1 MKISLLF
8 LWIAKLLPRGGFKLV
23 KLAAHLFEEL
33 QSFPIQLNLIPDFKA
48 KADLRESVWYPLW
61 RYGHYP
67 HQIAEDMLS
76 LLILRQN
83 DIIWDIGANIGYT
96 ALIFARA
103 VGPGGLVFAFEP
115 SNKSFEHLKRTVGEW
130 EYIHAVKIVLSDFV
144 GTIRFADSR
153 ALELSAILGPGRK
166 GGYIVKCITLDE
178 WFARGESPPPDF
190 IKIDVEGHEASVI
203 RGARQVISQ
212 YLPIILFEALTEDA
226 RINIIRI
233 LRDYSCG
240 NYLFYSIRKDVKL
253 VPIEKGLFVNCTN
266 NYVAISKASFGRLPN
281 AMNIHEHD

>member
-23 KLAAHLFEEL
+23 KLAAHLFADL
-33 QSFPIQLNLIPDFKA
+33 QSYPIQLSLISDFKA

-67 HQIAEDMLS
+67 YQIAEDMLN

-83 DIIWDIGANIGYT
+83 NIIWDIGANIGYT

-103 VGPGGLVFAFEP
+103 VGPEGLVFAFEP
-115 SNKSFEHLKRTVGEW
+115 SEKSFEHLKRTVGEW
-130 EYIHAVKIVLSDFV
+130 KCIRPVKIAISDFV
-144 GTIRFADSR
+144 GTVKFADSR

-166 GGYIVKCITLDE
+166 GGYVVKCVTLDE
-178 WFARGESPPPDF
+178 WFATSGSPPPDF
-190 IKIDVEGHEASVI
+190 IKIDVEGHETAVI
-203 RGARQVISQ
+203 RGARRVISQ

-233 LRDYSCG
+233 LRDFSCG
-240 NYLFYSIRKDVKL
+240 NYRFYSIRKDVKL
-253 VPIEKGLFVNCTN
+253 VPIEKGVFINCTH
-266 NYVAISKASFGRLPN
+266 NYFAINKAYFGRLPN
-281 AMNIHEHD
+281 TININEHD